1 MRKLQRGIAATV
13 LLIAATTAQA
23 QSIVGRVV
31 DAKTKEPL
39 IGAVVSLQGTDTKTV
54 TDTDGQFHFDH
65 LSTTTPYTL
74 LVKYVGYKNT
84 TIDGVHAKAA
94 GKSSDGGAQAKA
106 SAAEDVL
113 TVALKSDE
121 QQLKGVTVTGVK
133 RRNTVTA
140 AVLEVKNSP
149 VIVSNIS
156 AQDIKLTQDANAGE
170 VIRRVPG
177 VSLIDDK
184 FVMTTGIYG
193 NKYLIPMLFE
203 NGLGEDAMRI
213 MFGRTFYDFGTMMD
227 DGATSLWECLE
238 MKLVG
243 MKGLVPSFNHPM
255 HSGFAYMYYA
265 QLAGIKP
272 TKPGFAEFEVRPCVK
287 GAPDK
292 VSAKLLTVNG
302 LIVSD
307 RNGDTLRVT
316 VPANTRCR
324 IVFGSTDIT
333 VGSGE
338 YEVR

>member
-1 MRKLQRGIAATV
+1 MAAAV
-13 LLIAATTAQA
+13 LLIAATTAQV

-54 TDTDGQFHFDH
+54 TDTNGQFHFYH

-84 TIDGVHAKAA
+84 TIDGVLSKAE
-94 GKSSDGGAQAKA
+94 
-106 SAAEDVL
+106 AAEDVI
-113 TVALKSDE
+113 TVALKPDE

-184 FVMTTGIYG
+184 FVMVRGLAQRY
-193 NKYLIPMLFE
+193 NNVWM
-203 NGLGEDAMRI
+203 NG
-213 MFGRTFYDFGTMMD
+213 
-227 DGATSLWECLE
+227 GA
-238 MKLVG
+238 
-243 MKGLVPSFNHPM
+243 VPSSEADQRAFSFDMIPSNQIDNLTIVKSPTPEYPADYTG
-255 HSGFAYMYYA
+255 GFIM
-265 QLAGIKP
+265 ID
-272 TKPGFAEFEVRPCVK
+272 TKEIPLEISLP
-287 GAPDK
+287 
-292 VSAKLLTVNG
+292 S
-302 LIVSD
+302 
-307 RNGDTLRVT
+307 VT
-316 VPANTRCR
+316 GNQR
-324 IVFGSTDIT
+324 
-333 VGSGE
+333 
-338 YEVR
+338 